1 MPLNHG
7 ALVSNLHT
15 KRSRMQSRDCIA
27 DIWGQ
32 RSPNEGEDRW
42 PVRVDQRSLDE
53 PERWVQSPT

>member
-1 MPLNHG
+1 
-7 ALVSNLHT
+7 
-15 KRSRMQSRDCIA
+15 MQSRDCIA